1 MAAQRR
7 TLELLR
13 RYMSF
18 TIFRSI
24 CRPDLNKCVGT
35 LHTYNLMRSLE
46 DAMYKSNAQFDD
58 PQVVNKLCV
67 KMMVTSER
75 ESASEA
81 FCLQYRLE
89 GPLNT
94 VSLFVNFMT
103 VRF

>member
-1 MAAQRR
+1 M
-7 TLELLR
+7 
-13 RYMSF
+13 
-18 TIFRSI
+18 
-24 CRPDLNKCVGT
+24 NKCVGT

-46 DAMYKSNAQFDD
+46 DALHKSNAQFDD
-58 PQVVNKLCV
+58 PQVLNKLCV

-94 VSLFVNFMT
+94 VLISCNLLILLKQKT
-103 VRF
+103 QT